1 MIAVFFQHRRSSLL
15 AFACAF
21 IVTVMISCGS
31 LALAQ
36 GAPADSD
43 VRPTYQQYRYDE
55 DWSVLKD
62 ASRRRD
68 PWDAIKFVP
77 LKGDDWYL
85 SVGGEA
91 RWRYEQ
97 VREPGFGAQPDDQT
111 GYVLQRYLLH
121 TDWHFGTRARAFV
134 EIQSGL
140 EAGRNGGPRP
150 TDKNTLDL
158 HEAFVDVKL
167 HNSDRGSVALRL
179 GRHEVAFGAGRL
191 ISAAEGLNVRRSFD
205 GARLIVK
212 RGAWTWNSTA
222 MRLVLAVPGV
232 FDDHSDSGQLCWGA
246 GGNGPRPWL
255 GPGNLAIYYIG
266 VRRRNARFDQG
277 TADAMRHSA
286 GIRVWGSA
294 GRVDYDQEVIT
305 QWGSFGEDAIR
316 AFAVTSDVG
325 WMIAPTGRRPR
336 LGARVSVTSGDR
348 DPTETK
354 LNSFDPLFPSIAYSG
369 KAGLIGPTNLVT
381 LDPTLSFSLHRLLRV
396 TADWATFWRTSTQD
410 GVYGINVAVLRTGQ
424 KSDARFVGSQA
435 TVEVDAR
442 LTPHLSLWASF
453 VYFNTGNFLKETP
466 PGLDT
471 RYLAGHASYRF

>member
-1 MIAVFFQHRRSSLL
+1 VIAHVVLQQRRRSRSA

-21 IVTVMISCGS
+21 TLTMACAH
-31 LALAQ
+31 LARAQ
-36 GAPADSD
+36 SAPADPD
-43 VRPTYQQYRYDE
+43 ARPTYQQYRYDE

-62 ASRRRD
+62 ARRHRD
-68 PWDAIKFVP
+68 VWDGIKFVP
-77 LKGDDWYL
+77 LKDDDWYL

-97 VREPGFGAQPDDQT
+97 VRQPGFGSQPDDPT
-111 GYVLQRYLLH
+111 GYALQRYLLH
-121 TDWHFGTRARAFV
+121 TDWHLGTRARAFI

-158 HEAFVDVKL
+158 HEAFLDVKL
-167 HNSDRGSVALRL
+167 RNSNRGSVALRL
-179 GRHEVAFGAGRL
+179 GRHEVGFGAGRL

-205 GARLIVK
+205 GGRLIVK
-212 RGAWTWNSTA
+212 RGGWTWNSTA

-232 FDDHSDSGQLCWGA
+232 FDDHSDSGLLCWGA

-255 GPGNLAIYYIG
+255 GPGNLAVYYIG
-266 VRRRNARFDQG
+266 VRRKNARFDQG
-277 TADAMRHSA
+277 TADATRHSG

-294 GRVDYDQEVIT
+294 GRADYDEEVIV
-305 QWGSFGEDAIR
+305 QWGTFGRDSIR
-316 AFAVTSDVG
+316 AYAIASDVG
-325 WMIAPTGRRPR
+325 WVLASVAGHPR
-336 LGARVSVTSGDR
+336 LGARVFATSGDR
-348 DPTETK
+348 DPVEAK

-381 LDPTLSFSLHRLLRV
+381 VDPTLSFAPHRLLRV
-396 TADWATFWRTSTQD
+396 TTDCAMFWRTSTND

-435 TVEVDAR
+435 TVELDAR
-442 LTPHLSLWASF
+442 LTMHLSVWASL
-453 VYFNTGNFLKETP
+453 VYFNTGAFLRETP

-471 RYLAGHASYRF
+471 RYVAAHVSYRF

>member
-1 MIAVFFQHRRSSLL
+1 MLS
-15 AFACAF
+15 CA
-21 IVTVMISCGS
+21 S
-31 LALAQ
+31 LARAQ
-36 GAPADSD
+36 SVQADPNA
-43 VRPTYQQYRYDE
+43 RPLYQQYRYEE

-62 ASRRRD
+62 RSQHRD
-68 PWDAIKFVP
+68 VWDGIKFVP

-97 VREPGFGAQPDDQT
+97 VREPGFGSQPADPS
-111 GYVLQRYLLH
+111 GYALQRYLLH

-158 HEAFVDVKL
+158 HEAFVDLKFR
-167 HNSDRGSVALRL
+167 NTDRGSVALRL

-212 RGAWTWNSTA
+212 RRAWTWNATA
-222 MRLVLAVPGV
+222 MRLVLSIPGV
-232 FDDHSDSGQLCWGA
+232 FDDRSDSGLQTWGA

-255 GPGNLAIYYIG
+255 GPGNLAVYYIG
-266 VRRRNARFDQG
+266 ARRRNARFDQG
-277 TADAMRHSA
+277 AADSTRHS
-286 GIRVWGSA
+286 GGLRVWGSA
-294 GRVDYDQEVIT
+294 GRVDYDQEVIV
-305 QWGSFGEDAIR
+305 QWGTFGQDSIR
-316 AFAVTSDVG
+316 AYAIASDLG
-325 WMIAPTGRRPR
+325 WVLASTAGHPR
-336 LGARVSVTSGDR
+336 IGSRIFVASGDR
-348 DPTETK
+348 DRLNPK

-381 LDPTLSFSLHRLLRV
+381 LDPSLSFTPHRLLRI
-396 TADWATFWRTSTQD
+396 TTDWAMFWRTSADD
-410 GVYGINVAVLRTGQ
+410 GIYGINVAVLRTGQ

-435 TVEVDAR
+435 TVELDVR
-442 LTPHLSLWASF
+442 LTTHLSLWASV
-453 VYFNTGNFLKETP
+453 VYFNTGAFLRETP

-471 RYLAGHASYRF
+471 RYVASHVSYRF